1 MISVES
7 ASIMEYLLEPIR
19 LDILNRL
26 LNFVNIMVNTMS
38 AKQYRDT
45 AYCSIS
51 TSRLFSL
58 SKKQNDKES
67 SSAKSKFKS

>member
-7 ASIMEYLLEPIR
+7 ASIMECLLEPIR

-26 LNFVNIMVNTMS
+26 
-38 AKQYRDT
+38 
-45 AYCSIS
+45 
-51 TSRLFSL
+51 RLFSL

-67 SSAKSKFKS
+67 NSAKSKLNS